1 MHIYLPTKGSCQH
14 SITGH
19 MKGKGIGSVLL
30 DGGMG
35 GQSSYSS
42 IDNYIHAT
50 GRDPRVKGRGLGK
63 IASKLSSLNIAPAV
77 KTVKKPIS
85 FSM

>member
-1 MHIYLPTKGSCQH
+1 
-14 SITGH
+14 
-19 MKGKGIGSVLL
+19 
-30 DGGMG
+30 MG

-63 IASKLSSLNIAPAV
+63 IASKLSSLNITPAV